1 MKKLLGSI
9 CLSMAALSVAA
20 QSTGDVRPLFPNE
33 IPLQDLPKFAL
44 KTSYSGLSSSPKA
57 KSSTTVADVV
67 IFYQPTFAAKY
78 GKREAFKRV
87 SAWVDLANR
96 SYALHGHDYAL
107 NVSDIVPVT
116 SVSDDVPWKDVVDE
130 DGNIIQDGAD
140 YLFSG
145 AVLNAGSAEYDI
157 YQQKW
162 KADFVVYVREQREGD
177 YSLGSA
183 GIGGESSTVLDND
196 TDPDRHSTLAHEV
209 GHNLGMNHENGNAIA
224 GPEYARAWE
233 CGGQRTIMYSSS
245 SRTSSDRH
253 YSSPELSNGGEV
265 CGNDETANNARI
277 LEENF
282 VQATQRRPGVESLGT
297 VTFEQAS
304 FNGDEESG
312 VTITLVRDGDLT
324 EASSVK
330 VFAEDETA
338 MLGQDYTETYV
349 LAEFEDGSTTTTVTY
364 PIIKDGESEGAETF
378 TVHLRF
384 PYKMSLS
391 DSNLATISIT
401 DNAEVGNAGLFSI
414 SGATELNEGGVGEFI
429 VTRTGG
435 VGEAVLNIQ
444 AINSSANSGQDFV
457 ELNEDVVFTE
467 GEVQKTISLV
477 TIADTIAETDESL
490 TIEIS
495 STSTTAEYDVQ
506 SINVTILDDDVV
518 VTPEVGTFALSASET
533 NISESAGSIVIN
545 VVRSNGSDGEA
556 VVKLRTVEG
565 SALAGEDFT
574 AVNQEVT
581 FAEGELEKTIT
592 IQILDDSKDEAGTTS
607 FSVILEGAGVEVTIG
622 TITITLTD
630 NDDVVVVTPPTV
642 TPPSS
647 ESGGGSNGMFFML
660 FLGVLTVIRKG
671 GLFLRK

>member
-116 SVSDDVPWKDVVDE
+116 SVSDDVPWKNVVDE

-533 NISESAGSIVIN
+533 TISESAGSIVIN

-556 VVKLRTVEG
+556 VVRLRTVEG

-647 ESGGGSNGMFFML
+647 ESGGGSTGIFFVL
-660 FLGVLTVIRKG
+660 FLTMLTFIRKR
-671 GLFLRK
+671 GLFLKK

>member
-1 MKKLLGSI
+1 MKKLVSSL
-9 CLSMAALSVAA
+9 CLTALFSASA
-20 QSTGDVRPLFPNE
+20 QAGDVRPLHPGE
-33 IPLQDLPKFAL
+33 IPLQDLPKFAAMAP
-44 KTSYSGLSSSPKA
+44 YSALHSSAKA
-57 KSSTTVADVV
+57 KSAATVADVV
-67 IFYQPTFAAKY
+67 IFYQPSFAAKY

-87 SAWVDLANR
+87 SAWVDLANN
-96 SYALHGHDYAL
+96 SYALHGHDYVL

-116 SVSDDVPWKDVVDE
+116 SVSDDIPWNDVRDE

-140 YLFSG
+140 YIFSG
-145 AVLNAGSAEYDI
+145 AVLNAGNAEYEI

-162 KADFVVYVREQREGD
+162 KADFVIYVRELREGD
-177 YSLGSA
+177 SALGSA
-183 GIGGESSTVLDND
+183 GIGGESSTVLDNGS
-196 TDPDRHSTLAHEV
+196 DPTRHSTLAHEV
-209 GHNLGMNHENGNAIA
+209 GHNIGMNHENGKAIA

-245 SRTSSDRH
+245 SRTTTDRH
-253 YSSPELSNGGEV
+253 YSSPELSRNGEV
-265 CGNDETANNARI
+265 CGNAETANNARI

-297 VTFEQAS
+297 VTFEQTS

-312 VTITLVRDGDLT
+312 VTITLVRDGDLS

-338 MLGQDYTETYV
+338 MLGQDYTEAYV
-349 LAEFEDGSTTTTVTY
+349 LAEFEAGSATTTLTY
-364 PIIKDGESEGAETF
+364 PIIKDGDTEGAETF

-401 DNAEVGNAGLFSI
+401 DNAQVGNAGVFSI
-414 SGATELNEGGVGEFI
+414 SGDTELNEGDTGVYTLSR
-429 VTRTGG
+429 VGG
-435 VGEAVLNIQ
+435 VGEAVLNIKTV
-444 AINSSANSGQDFV
+444 NGSAKSGQDFV
-457 ELNEDVVFTE
+457 ELNQDVVFAE
-467 GEVQKTISLV
+467 GDVQKTINLV
-477 TIADTIAETDESL
+477 TIGDAVAETDESL

-506 SINVTILDDDVV
+506 AVNVTILDDDTV
-518 VTPEVGTFALSASET
+518 VTPEVGTFALNVSET
-533 NISESAGSIVIN
+533 TISESAGSIAIN
-545 VVRSNGSDGEA
+545 VVRSNGSDGVA
-556 VVKLRTVEG
+556 VVRVRTVAG
-565 SALAGEDFT
+565 SAIAGEDFT
-574 AVNQEVT
+574 AFNQEVT

-607 FSVILEGAGVEVTIG
+607 FSVVLEGAGVEITTG

-630 NDDVVVVTPPTV
+630 NDDVVVMPPTV

-647 ESGGGSNGMFFML
+647 ESGGGSTG
-660 FLGVLTVIRKG
+660 FLMTLLLSMCVFIRKVI
-671 GLFLRK
+671 